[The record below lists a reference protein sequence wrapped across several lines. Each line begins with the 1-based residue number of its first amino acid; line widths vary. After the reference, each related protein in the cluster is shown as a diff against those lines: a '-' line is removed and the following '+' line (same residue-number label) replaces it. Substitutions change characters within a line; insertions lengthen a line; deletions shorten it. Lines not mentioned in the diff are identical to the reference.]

1 MALTYFLHISLHS
14 VLLKNKRGAIMI
26 NSFQKYMCST
36 CKSKMCDKG
45 ITLIK
50 LDNMIIA
57 KCTDYEKD
65 ENKVKGYEKPKIR
78 TAKQKKALMGFT
90 QEY

>member
-1 MALTYFLHISLHS
+1 
-14 VLLKNKRGAIMI
+14 MI
-26 NSFQKYMCST
+26 NSFQKYMCRT
-36 CKSKMCDKG
+36 CKSKVCDKG

-65 ENKVKGYEKPKIR
+65 ENKVKGYENPKTR
-78 TAKQKKALMGFT
+78 TA
-90 QEY
+90 

>member
-1 MALTYFLHISLHS
+1 
-14 VLLKNKRGAIMI
+14 MI

-36 CKSKMCDKG
+36 CKSKVCDKG
-45 ITLIK
+45 IALIK

-65 ENKVKGYEKPKIR
+65 ENKVKGYKSQ
-78 TAKQKKALMGFT
+78 KQEQQNKRKH
-90 QEY
+90 

>member
-1 MALTYFLHISLHS
+1 
-14 VLLKNKRGAIMI
+14 MI

-36 CKSKMCDKG
+36 CYK
-45 ITLIK
+45 
-50 LDNMIIA
+50 
-57 KCTDYEKD
+57 KD
-65 ENKVKGYEKPKIR
+65 ENKVKGYEKPKTR

>member
-1 MALTYFLHISLHS
+1 
-14 VLLKNKRGAIMI
+14 MI
-26 NSFQKYMCST
+26 NSFRKYMCET
-36 CKSKMCDKG
+36 CKSKVCEKG

-50 LDNMIIA
+50 LNNMIIA
-57 KCTDYEKD
+57 KCADYEKD
-65 ENKVKGYEKPKIR
+65 ENKVKGYEKPKTR

>member
-1 MALTYFLHISLHS
+1 
-14 VLLKNKRGAIMI
+14 MI

-36 CKSKMCDKG
+36 CKSKVCDKG
-45 ITLIK
+45 IALIK

>member
-1 MALTYFLHISLHS
+1 
-14 VLLKNKRGAIMI
+14 MI

-36 CKSKMCDKG
+36 CKSKTCDKG
-45 ITLIK
+45 IALIK

-65 ENKVKGYEKPKIR
+65 EKNENKLKGYEKPKTR

>member
-1 MALTYFLHISLHS
+1 
-14 VLLKNKRGAIMI
+14 MI

-36 CKSKMCDKG
+36 CKSKVCDKG
-45 ITLIK
+45 IALIK
-50 LDNMIIA
+50 LNNTIIA

-65 ENKVKGYEKPKIR
+65 ENKVKGYEKPGTR